1 MADPKD
7 GEVES
12 ATSAKGEV
20 DKAVNDSRDRPAMYV
35 MRHGKTALDLLK
47 RSDGW
52 LDFPLTDEGR
62 RGLLPAQRYLK
73 DLPTPVSDIFAS
85 SLRRTMET
93 AHIIKSGMGVD
104 PPEIVDHEALH
115 PWNLGKE
122 LIGAKKKEARPIVKF
137 FMRHP
142 DKTPEGGESMNAF
155 RKRFIPWIEREMN
168 ETHDGPFLF
177 VLSGSNIR
185 EISMH
190 IAGDRDIF
198 DIDEGGLIAFKP
210 VGGMWAGTIV
220 LGGKNGKDE
229 DPAGYG
235 S

>member
-1 MADPKD
+1 MAAKD
-7 GEVES
+7 
-12 ATSAKGEV
+12 EV
-20 DKAVNDSRDRPAMYV
+20 DESVKSASDRPAMYV

-73 DLPTPVSDIFAS
+73 DLPVPISDIFAS

-93 AHIIKSGMGVD
+93 AHIIKSGMGVN

-122 LIGAKKKEARPIVKF
+122 MIGAKKKEARPIVKF

-142 DKTPEGGESMNAF
+142 DKAPSGGESMNAF
-155 RKRFIPWIEREMN
+155 QKRFLSWMTKEMAN
-168 ETHDGPFLF
+168 KHDGPFLF

-185 EISMH
+185 ELSKH
-190 IAGDRDIF
+190 ITGDRDIF
-198 DIDEGGLIAFKP
+198 DIDEGGLITFKP

-220 LGGKNGKDE
+220 FGGKNGKDE